1 VLPFVSR
8 IAGTAPGNAPVNAPG
23 NAQVNA
29 TGSAPTG
36 LGLG

>member
-8 IAGTAPGNAPVNAPG
+8 IAGTAPVNALVNAPG
-23 NAQVNA
+23 NAPGNA
-29 TGSAPTG
+29 TGSAPKG